1 MLKRVVLSVV
11 VFALLI
17 FVSCGKAPE
26 QEMQMAN
33 TASDA
38 AKAAEAEQYAPDV
51 YQMATDTL
59 NAAMA
64 AKQEADSKFALF
76 RSYGKSKEL
85 FMRAEALAQEA
96 QSEAQTRKEQV
107 KQEVADL
114 ITKAKEALDAASA
127 ALSKAP
133 RGKGSKA
140 DIELIKNDLN
150 AANVAYEEAKMDLD
164 AGKYAVAK
172 TKLEAVIR
180 KAQSI
185 SDEIAKAVAKK
196 SGR

>member
-1 MLKRVVLSVV
+1 MFKRMALAVV
-11 VFALLI
+11 ACGLLI
-17 FVSCGKAPE
+17 FASCSKAPE

-38 AKAAEAEQYAPDV
+38 AKAAEAEQYAPDA

-85 FMRAEALAQEA
+85 FIRAEALAKEA
-96 QSEAQTRKEQV
+96 QAEAQTRKEQV

-114 ITKAKEALDAASA
+114 ITKAKEVLDAASA

-133 RGKGSKA
+133 KGKGSKA

-150 AANVAYEEAKMDLD
+150 AANVAYEEARIDFD
-164 AGKYAVAK
+164 AGEYAVAK

-196 SGR
+196 TGR